1 MKLCMHSKEI
11 PMSKIILF
19 FLILYFSIFY
29 ACFASEAETL
39 RFATIDYC
47 PFTCDPLTENG
58 KEGFM
63 TDVVRMAF
71 EPAGYNIEIDM
82 LPYARALS
90 VVQGGKYDGI
100 IVVGKNSAPTLIYPE
115 IPTVVQKVAFFTR
128 ESESWTYSGQE
139 SLSKVRIGIIKGY
152 DYSGDNELST
162 YISQNNDTGLMD
174 ILHGQNTT
182 ERGIKML
189 LNKRI
194 DAYVEGEYAVLYYLS
209 KMQIRDQI
217 KIADYTSELFEDY
230 TGFSS
235 HHPLSFH
242 LAEILTNK
250 IAELNQS
257 GELDRIVGRYVN
269 H

>member
-1 MKLCMHSKEI
+1 MHSKEI
-11 PMSKIILF
+11 PMTKIILF

-29 ACFASEAETL
+29 ASFASETKTL

-90 VVQGGKYDGI
+90 VVQCGKYDGI

-115 IPTVVQKVAFFTR
+115 LPTVVQKVAFFTR

-139 SLSKVRIGIIKGY
+139 SLSY
-152 DYSGDNELST
+152 P
-162 YISQNNDTGLMD
+162 LM
-174 ILHGQNTT
+174 
-182 ERGIKML
+182 M
-189 LNKRI
+189 
-194 DAYVEGEYAVLYYLS
+194 
-209 KMQIRDQI
+209 
-217 KIADYTSELFEDY
+217 
-230 TGFSS
+230 
-235 HHPLSFH
+235 P
-242 LAEILTNK
+242 ILTFDNDSCP
-250 IAELNQS
+250 E
-257 GELDRIVGRYVN
+257 
-269 H
+269 